1 MEQEGVNIAGLV
13 FETCPLWAPRVDGRL
28 ISTLMLLPTKDL
40 TRFEQP
46 GIMPRKF
53 ETCPDWGA
61 NLNGCPSSLA
71 RLFWLDAS
79 QGLVGCQL
87 EFFDLTLNE
96 IPDLGLQ
103 RRLGDS
109 PHLEGERD

>member
-1 MEQEGVNIAGLV
+1 MDTASSSHGIALKTMGDIGSIKGP
-13 FETCPLWAPRVDGRL
+13 TGR
-28 ISTLMLLPTKDL
+28 
-40 TRFEQP
+40 
-46 GIMPRKF
+46 RKF
-53 ETCPDWGA
+53 ETCPDRGA